1 MLDQIKSYLFDSIN
15 DVVSAAD
22 QIVLHPEKDFIRK
35 THLTMK
41 TTIQAILTMVGNT
54 LATSYLIWT
63 CRSLNL
69 PLFNDVIRLNIM
81 LFKYFLGMLLLRC
94 RLCSRKIKRS
104 LCLQMGHRD
113 QFS

>member
-41 TTIQAILTMVGNT
+41 TTIQAILTMDGNT
-54 LATSYLIWT
+54 LANEL
-63 CRSLNL
+63 LVLDL
-69 PLFNDVIRLNIM
+69 PISQSAFVQRRYQIKHHAFKALFRDVTPKMPII
-81 LFKYFLGMLLLRC
+81 
-94 RLCSRKIKRS
+94 
-104 LCLQMGHRD
+104 LQKN
-113 QFS
+113 